1 MDTVVGSKFE
11 IPIAQMWDSAKPET
25 LDRRQV
31 TLTRSMNNVVL
42 EDWFKKIKVVKKQN
56 AQSHYFL
63 LTVENLEAGQY
74 NLFIRGEIEQQI
86 KINVHKG

>member
-11 IPIAQMWDSAKPET
+11 IPIAQMWDSAKPDT

-31 TLTRSMNNVVL
+31 TLTRSMNDVVL

-56 AQSHYFL
+56 A
-63 LTVENLEAGQY
+63 
-74 NLFIRGEIEQQI
+74 
-86 KINVHKG
+86 